1 MPNSDCDVLVV
12 GAGVSGLTTAIC
24 LAEAGLRAVVQAA
37 TPPALTTSSVAGAI
51 WGPHLVED
59 SPRAMQWRRDTLSVL
74 RDLAAEPGTGVQTV
88 TGLQADRGA
97 PPPPGPL
104 PDWLAELGT
113 ATPCPPS
120 GLPGGFT
127 SGWRYAA
134 PLAHMPTYLG
144 YLQARFEKAGG
155 QVETATVT
163 SLPGAGR
170 DRGARAVVNCTG
182 MGARDLVPDPA
193 VTPFRGQVIVA
204 ANPGI
209 SEFFIGPADDIA
221 DLVYLFPHGD
231 TVVLGGTEGAGDWSL
246 DPVPALAD
254 RILRDCAAVEPRL
267 RGAQILDHR
276 VGLRPYRPQ
285 IRLEAE
291 PDGGPG
297 DARPSGP
304 QRPLVVHNYGHGGAG
319 ITMSWGCA
327 REAAALVD
335 VGLRSR
341 GTPPAPGQGAPGR
354 R

>member
-1 MPNSDCDVLVV
+1 VPNDCDVLVV

-24 LAEAGLRAVVQAA
+24 IAEAGLRAVIQAA
-37 TPPALTTSSVAGAI
+37 TPPGHTTSSVAGAI

-74 RDLAAEPGTGVQTV
+74 RELAAEPGTGVRV
-88 TGLQADRGA
+88 VAGVQADRGA
-97 PPPPGPL
+97 PPPLEPPPAWLTELGPVTPCVRSSL
-104 PDWLAELGT
+104 PD
-113 ATPCPPS
+113 
-120 GLPGGFT
+120 GFT

-144 YLQARFEKAGG
+144 YLRARFEKAGG
-155 QVETATVT
+155 RVETATVT
-163 SLPGAGR
+163 SLTAAAR

-182 MGARDLVPDPA
+182 MGARDLVPDPE

-209 SEFFIGPADDIA
+209 SEFFIGPADDTA

-231 TVVLGGTEGAGDWSL
+231 TVVLGGTVLAGEESME
-246 DPVPALAD
+246 PVPALAD

-267 RGAQILDHR
+267 RGVQIFSHR
-276 VGLRPYRPQ
+276 VGLRPYRPR

-291 PDGGPG
+291 PAAGGDRHP
-297 DARPSGP
+297 DS
-304 QRPLVVHNYGHGGAG
+304 QSPLLVHNYGHGGAG

-335 VGLRSR
+335 ARLRSPGR
-341 GTPPAPGQGAPGR
+341 PPAPGQAAPGR